1 VNGSC
6 SREGSRRRRGCAL
19 VGLCPPSAQP
29 RRIPLT
35 LIVAP
40 QSGHPRLRPRW
51 GPKYE
56 LLARHVLN
64 LLQKTLPPEATKL
77 LAILVTA
84 EIPSP
89 GSRGI
94 VWVCEGLATAAVAAL
109 AILAGA
115 ARGPLLRL
123 PTLAFLGR
131 ISYPQSH
138 SGRPLRDG
146 RGGGGS
152 RGLSRLAIGGIPD
165 WCRHRY
171 HGRRVRGLSC
181 RQRTAYVSCEPG
193 IEYRPPL
200 RDCQCDVSSFG
211 PSSQLRCCIHVR

>member
-1 VNGSC
+1 VLTCEQILLKGRIAPSP
-6 SREGSRRRRGCAL
+6 
-19 VGLCPPSAQP
+19 GLCTGRATPSQRTTPANP
-29 RRIPLT
+29 SHADCRAAIRASSSKT
-35 LIVAP
+35 KV
-40 QSGHPRLRPRW
+40 

-56 LLARHVLN
+56 LLPRHVLN
-64 LLQKTLPPEATKL
+64 LLQKTLPPEVTKL

-94 VWVCEGLATAAVAAL
+94 VWVCEGLATAAVATL

-131 ISYPQSH
+131 ISYPQSR

-181 RQRTAYVSCEPG
+181 RQRTAYVS
-193 IEYRPPL
+193 L
-200 RDCQCDVSSFG
+200 RAWHRVPAAIARLPMRRVFFWTF
-211 PSSQLRCCIHVR
+211 VTA